1 MSRKTSNKINLIVS
15 HGNFP
20 KPNNLLK
27 RGINI
32 IIFVKYSKMLY
43 TSWKKKSEN
52 KNYLGFE
59 LNWKMAKT
67 E

>member
-15 HGNFP
+15 NGNFP

-59 LNWKMAKT
+59 L
-67 E
+67 